1 MSETADLVSSLCL
14 HMHAS
19 FPIVIG
25 LGTEAFPQ
33 HLNAANTHYTLP
45 RLFHE
50 LHLRNNTL
58 LIIYIYFI
66 LK

>member
-1 MSETADLVSSLCL
+1 MSETADLVSSLCF
-14 HMHAS
+14 HMRAS

-25 LGTEAFPQ
+25 MGTEVFPQ

-58 LIIYIYFI
+58 LIYIYFI